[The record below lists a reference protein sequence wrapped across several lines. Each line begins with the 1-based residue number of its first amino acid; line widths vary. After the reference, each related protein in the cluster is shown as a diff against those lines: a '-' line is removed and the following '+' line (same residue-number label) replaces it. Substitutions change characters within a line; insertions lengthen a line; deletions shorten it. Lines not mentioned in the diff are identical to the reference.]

1 MNHPCSTFHLHTRAM
16 KAVWLC
22 LPIVIVSIATA
33 SCAASPETWKT
44 EIACGGQG
52 FTVESHCRKSGKP
65 FEANECVADQSLS
78 NGSHLVRVPEAAP
91 SKGAAPLFAVA
102 WGCAQARGQH
112 FLTLS
117 YVSGQGRSDEDELAE
132 AFSLELKSVA
142 DKALLVEIF
151 RNEDKGAHGR
161 IRSILPDGEVSK

>member
-1 MNHPCSTFHLHTRAM
+1 MNHPCSLSHLHARATN
-16 KAVWLC
+16 AAWSC
-22 LPIVIVSIATA
+22 LPIVIAAFSTA
-33 SCAASPETWKT
+33 SCAAPPETWKT
-44 EIACGGQG
+44 AIACGGQA

-65 FEANECVADQSLS
+65 FEVNECVADQSLS
-78 NGSHLVRVPEAAP
+78 NGSHLVRVPDAAP
-91 SKGAAPLFAVA
+91 SKGAAPLYAVT
-102 WGCAQARGQH
+102 WDCAQARGQH
-112 FLTLS
+112 FITLS
-117 YVSGQGRSDEDELAE
+117 YVSGQGRGEEDELAE